1 VGSIIIDDIVLPNGV
16 TRMGVL
22 GGGVSHA
29 AAGAAAW
36 GERPGIVACVG
47 RDLPAAARERL
58 ARDFDLQGVI
68 ALDVPQARAWQVFE
82 WDGRRTEIFRV
93 DVLEPF
99 LTDPQPQQVPAA
111 YEAARGLHLLRPA
124 GDVAGWQARFP
135 AATILWEPSQHFMV
149 AGHLPQFRAALPMV
163 DIVSPNSLEAGL
175 IYGLDD
181 PADLVRA
188 MLDDGARAVALRLG
202 ADGSLAARADQ
213 PGLIRLP
220 AVPVAEIVDQ
230 TGAGNAYCGGF
241 LAGWLATGGD
251 LQAAACYGGAA
262 ASFALEVTGV
272 LDPSAV
278 GPAERER
285 RRRWLA
291 DRAIILSA

>member
-1 VGSIIIDDIVLPNGV
+1 
-16 TRMGVL
+16 
-22 GGGVSHA
+22 
-29 AAGAAAW
+29 
-36 GERPGIVACVG
+36 
-47 RDLPAAARERL
+47 
-58 ARDFDLQGVI
+58 VI

-99 LTDPQPQQVPAA
+99 LTDPQPEHVPGA

-124 GDVAGWQARFP
+124 GDVAGWRARFP

-149 AGHLPQFRAALPMV
+149 AGHLPQFRAALPLV
-163 DIVSPNSLEAGL
+163 DIVSPNNLEAGL

-188 MLDDGARAVALRLG
+188 MLDDGARVVALRQG

-213 PGLIRLP
+213 PGLIHLP

-251 LQAAACYGGAA
+251 LLAAACYGGTA